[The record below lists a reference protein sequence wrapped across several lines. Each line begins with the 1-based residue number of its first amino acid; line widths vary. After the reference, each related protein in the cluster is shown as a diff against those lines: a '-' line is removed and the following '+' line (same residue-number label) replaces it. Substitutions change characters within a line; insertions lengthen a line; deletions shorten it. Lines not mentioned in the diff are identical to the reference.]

1 VLGDSAHNLSPDFY
15 LPLRAQEAPVTVR
28 AGYLWSDESVMRQ
41 QGTLADWNDDRG
53 FGSITPVAG
62 GPRVFVY
69 VSAFP
74 RGRRP
79 AANDLVTYGA
89 GRDQRNRLSASDV
102 LYVIPTRS
110 VRTVTRG
117 LRVALVTSTL
127 FFALLVGLVA
137 LGRAPVLLLAPYY
150 LFSVVGFAMYRV
162 DKLAAERG
170 AWRTSEASLHAI
182 ALLGGWPG
190 ALVARRV
197 FRHKTSKQPF
207 RTIFWVTVIA
217 NCVALAWLRFN
228 TPALLGLW
236 TELTHAGA
244 R

>member
-1 VLGDSAHNLSPDFY
+1 M
-15 LPLRAQEAPVTVR
+15 PLRAPEPPVTVR

-53 FGSITPVAG
+53 FGFITPVAG
-62 GPRVFVY
+62 GPRVFVH

-79 AANDLVTYGA
+79 ATNDLVTYGE

-102 LYVIPTRS
+102 LYVVPTRS

-117 LRVALVTSTL
+117 LRVALATATL

-137 LGRAPVLLLAPYY
+137 LDQAPVLLLAPYC
-150 LFSVVGFAMYRV
+150 LFSVVGFAMYRA
-162 DKLAAERG
+162 DKIAAERG
-170 AWRTSEASLHAI
+170 AWRTPEANLHAI

-197 FRHKTSKQPF
+197 FRHKTTKQPF
-207 RTIFWVTVIA
+207 RTIFWGTVIA
-217 NCVALAWLRFN
+217 NCVALAWLLFT
-228 TPALLGLW
+228 TPALLG
-236 TELTHAGA
+236 
-244 R
+244 

>member
-1 VLGDSAHNLSPDFY
+1 M
-15 LPLRAQEAPVTVR
+15 PLRVQEPPVTVR
-28 AGYLWSDESVMRQ
+28 AGYLWSDESEMRQ

-53 FGSITPVAG
+53 FGLITPAAG
-62 GPRVFVY
+62 GPRVFVH

-79 AANDLVTYGA
+79 ATNDLVTYGA

-117 LRVALVTSTL
+117 LRVALVTATL

-137 LGRAPVLLLAPYY
+137 LGRAPVLLLAPYC
-150 LFSVVGFAMYRV
+150 LFSVVGFAMYRA
-162 DKLAAERG
+162 DKIAAERG
-170 AWRTSEASLHAI
+170 TWRTSEANLHAI
-182 ALLGGWPG
+182 TLLGGWPG

-197 FRHKTSKQPF
+197 FRHKTTKQPF
-207 RTIFWVTVIA
+207 RTIFWGTVIA
-217 NCVALAWLRFN
+217 NCVALALLLFN

-236 TELTHAGA
+236 TELAHAGG